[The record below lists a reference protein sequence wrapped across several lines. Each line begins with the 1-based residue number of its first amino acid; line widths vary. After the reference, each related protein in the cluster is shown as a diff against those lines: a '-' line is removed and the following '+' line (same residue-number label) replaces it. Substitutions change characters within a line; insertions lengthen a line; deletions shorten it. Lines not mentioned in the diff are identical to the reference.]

1 MAGTIVLVVVV
12 VVVVPVL
19 LTPTLLRAAPSHP
32 AFADDPA
39 PLRREEYEG
48 GRIVDIS
55 HAYRPDMP
63 EWESARGI
71 GRFLWLRRAMANGS
85 LANFSEL
92 KLPTHTG
99 THVDAPGHF
108 YHHYFL
114 AGFDVDTLDLA
125 VLNGPALLVDVPRD
139 KNITAEVMES
149 LQIPRGVRRVL
160 FRTLNMTG
168 NK

>member
-12 VVVVPVL
+12 VVVVV
-19 LTPTLLRAAPSHP
+19 TPTPLRAAPSHP

-99 THVDAPGHF
+99 THLMWKKECDTSYVGFMKDGAQWLVDNTDIKLVGMDYLSVAA
-108 YHHYFL
+108 Y
-114 AGFDVDTLDLA
+114 DDLA
-125 VLNGPALLVDVPRD
+125 ASHLVFLKSRLLLVSS
-139 KNITAEVMES
+139 N
-149 LQIPRGVRRVL
+149 VL
-160 FRTLNMTG
+160 E
-168 NK
+168 

>member
-1 MAGTIVLVVVV
+1 MAGTIVLIVVVV
-12 VVVVPVL
+12 VVV
-19 LTPTLLRAAPSHP
+19 TPTPLRAAPSHP

-39 PLRREEYEG
+39 PLRREEYGG

-125 VLNGPALLVDVPRD
+125 VLNGTLLH
-139 KNITAEVMES
+139 S
-149 LQIPRGVRRVL
+149 
-160 FRTLNMTG
+160 FLNAGISYPMTHV
-168 NK
+168 